1 MMDWLMSL
9 AHQSESP
16 LLLALILGLVFALD
30 PCPMLTNIAAIG
42 YISKDITN
50 KYRVLGN
57 GLMYA
62 VGRTLAYGVLAYTL
76 MVLVQRGGSIFGVEQ
91 FIESYGQWILV
102 VFMIV
107 MGVLMIVVDYIPGL
121 KIGVSAE
128 KLQGRI
134 GGSGWGSFLLGIVLS
149 LAFCPTN
156 AVIFFGMLV
165 PLSATA
171 VQGELAPFVFAFA
184 TALPVIL
191 VAWIISFSLQ
201 KIGTFYNSI
210 KRIGVVVRWVVGI
223 IFIVVGIYLA
233 ISTWITDGHHH
244 HEGCTE
250 HHHHEGCDHNH
261 SIPYLFI
268 P

>member
-1 MMDWLMSL
+1 MLFRS
-9 AHQSESP
+9 
-16 LLLALILGLVFALD
+16 

-42 YISKDITN
+42 YISKDVSN

-62 VGRTLAYGVLAYTL
+62 LGRTLAYGVLAYAL
-76 MVLVQRGGSIFGVEQ
+76 MVLVQQGGNILGVEQ
-91 FIESYGQWILV
+91 FIENYGQWILSG
-102 VFMIV
+102 FMII
-107 MGVLMIVVDYIPGL
+107 MGVLMIVLDYIPGL
-121 KIGVSAE
+121 KMGFSAE
-128 KLQGRI
+128 KLQGHI
-134 GGSGWGSFLLGIVLS
+134 GSSGWGSFLLGMVLS

-191 VAWIISFSLQ
+191 VAWIISFSLN
-201 KIGTFYNSI
+201 KIGLFYNSI

-223 IFIVVGIYLA
+223 VFILVGIYIA
-233 ISTWITDGHHH
+233 ISTWVNDGHHH

-250 HHHHEGCDHNH
+250 EHHHHEGCNH
-261 SIPYLFI
+261 EYSLQLF
-268 P
+268 